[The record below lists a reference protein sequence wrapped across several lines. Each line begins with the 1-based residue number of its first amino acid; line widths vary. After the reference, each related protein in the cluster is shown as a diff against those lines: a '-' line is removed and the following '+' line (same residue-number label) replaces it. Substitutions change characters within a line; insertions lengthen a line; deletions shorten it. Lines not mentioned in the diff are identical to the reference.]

1 MADMEQPGAHGGL
14 GLGRSRGT
22 TPAEQIRAIP
32 VRHRGRWVFAA
43 AVLLLVVWLATA
55 VVSSHFAKWDQVR
68 HFLTAPT
75 IFQGLLNTVVL
86 SVIAQLVGIGLGLVL
101 AVMRLSRNSV
111 LSAVSSVYIWF
122 FRGTPVLV
130 QLIFWY
136 NIGIV
141 FQTFSI
147 AVPFTD
153 ITLFSRPMNDV
164 MTPFV
169 AALFGLGLNE
179 GAYMAEIVRAGILS
193 VDEGQSEAA
202 HALGMTSGQTMRRI
216 VLPQAIRV
224 IIPPTGNEFISML
237 KTSSLVYV
245 TTFGELM
252 RRASDIYS
260 TNFLVIE
267 LLIVVS
273 IWYLVLTSIASVGQ
287 YYLERRYSRGTS
299 RALAETPI
307 QRIRRNLAFGRLGRP
322 PQGAGW

>member
-1 MADMEQPGAHGGL
+1 MTDMERDGAHPGVGVVPPGG
-14 GLGRSRGT
+14 S
-22 TPAEQIRAIP
+22 PVEQIKAIP
-32 VRHRGRWVFAA
+32 VRHWGRWVFAG
-43 AVLLLVVWLATA
+43 VVVLLVVWLGTA
-55 VVSSHFAKWDQVR
+55 VVSSHFAKWNEVR
-68 HFLTAPT
+68 HFLTAST
-75 IFQGLLNTVVL
+75 ILQGLVNTIVL
-86 SVIAQLVGIGLGLVL
+86 SLIAQAVGIVLGLIL

-111 LSAVSSVYIWF
+111 LSTVSSVYIWF

-141 FQTFSI
+141 FHTFSI
-147 AVPFTD
+147 AIPFTG
-153 ITLFSRPMNDV
+153 ITLISRPMNDV

-169 AALFGLGLNE
+169 AALFGLALNE

-202 HALGMTSGQTMRRI
+202 SALGMTSSLTMRRI
-216 VLPQAIRV
+216 VLPQAVRV

-252 RRASDIYS
+252 RRASDIYA

-267 LLIVVS
+267 LLIVAS
-273 IWYLVLTSIASVGQ
+273 IWYLVLTSVASVGQ
-287 YYLERRYSRGTS
+287 YYLERRFSRGTS
-299 RALAETPI
+299 RSLAETPL
-307 QRIRRNLAFGRLGRP
+307 QRIRRNLAPGRLISR
-322 PQGAGW
+322 QVNHRR